1 MHFDEVDARM
11 AALCA
16 YAAELM
22 LSPAAVT
29 ADDLLPPGA
38 DGCLFG
44 RMNRNGL
51 FFDLRNRKPI
61 TGLPEQVAHYPNSRS
76 SPIRRCRR

>member
-1 MHFDEVDARM
+1 M

-29 ADDLLPPGA
+29 ADRLLPPGA
-38 DGCLFG
+38 NGRLFG
-44 RMNRNGL
+44 RVNRTDL
-51 FFDLRNRKPI
+51 FFNFRNRKPI
-61 TGLPEQVAHYPNSRS
+61 TGLPEQVARYPNSRS